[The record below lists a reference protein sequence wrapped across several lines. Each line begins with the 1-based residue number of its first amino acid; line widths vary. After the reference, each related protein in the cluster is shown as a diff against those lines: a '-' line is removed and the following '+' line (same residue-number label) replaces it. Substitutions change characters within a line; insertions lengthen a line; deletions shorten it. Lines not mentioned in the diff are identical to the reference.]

1 MCLMSMHKRTGL
13 DCLRAS
19 LSIAGGLI
27 AVACSSTANAPVE
40 GSNANA
46 PGAIGAPPTNTMAA
60 PSGQQSTNNQNMN
73 SGVSAPTA
81 GTTADNT
88 TIPTPGT
95 GQSSGAAGATP
106 DTGAT
111 PGAAGTAAAG
121 GAGAPPAGN
130 PSGAVSQW
138 TMIAYDEAGTHNNS
152 AETILTKDNAASL
165 TTLWQVDMG
174 GNVYGVPLMVGDKI
188 YASGNSVR
196 AFDAETGNQLW
207 MSPVR
212 STGSMAYDNGVLYIY
227 ASTPEMVALDAETG
241 MELWKGVPKNNTGGD
256 GLASPIVAGD
266 MVYIGGSD
274 GADEVAGGPFK
285 GYLAAFNKMTG
296 ENVWTSV
303 LAPEGGSGVCLWNS
317 VAVDRSA
324 GRIYLATANDHR
336 PPASDISDALVGL
349 ELETGAVMWK
359 NQRTMGDTWNASN
372 IAPGGP
378 PDADFAA
385 SPILY
390 ETMVDGVMTKVVSS
404 GQKHGAAHA
413 VRADNGELLWTRQV
427 CTGNNT
433 FDGQMGIF
441 TNGAWSGKLIVYA
454 CNDGAGGASMFGF
467 DGATGDMVWTTKLP
481 GSVWGR
487 MSMANGVGFAGAGTN
502 LVVFDSDTG
511 MIIKTIPSMGGTV
524 AGTPSI
530 ANGRVGFGEGLSWAS
545 GVAGRT
551 LTIMK
556 VQ

>member
-1 MCLMSMHKRTGL
+1 MP
-13 DCLRAS
+13 A
-19 LSIAGGLI
+19 AGG
-27 AVACSSTANAPVE
+27 AQPA
-40 GSNANA
+40 GSGGSA
-46 PGAIGAPPTNTMAA
+46 G
-60 PSGQQSTNNQNMN
+60 
-73 SGVSAPTA
+73 SAPTA
-81 GTTADNT
+81 GNPTAT
-88 TIPTPGT
+88 
-95 GQSSGAAGATP
+95 
-106 DTGAT
+106 
-111 PGAAGTAAAG
+111 
-121 GAGAPPAGN
+121 
-130 PSGAVSQW
+130 VSQW
-138 TMIAYDEAGTHNNS
+138 TMIAYDEAGTHNNT
-152 AETILTKDNAASL
+152 AETILTKDNAGSL

-174 GNVYGVPLMVGDKI
+174 GNVYGAPLMVGDKI

-196 AFDAETGNQLW
+196 AFDAETGMQLW
-207 MSPVR
+207 MSAVR
-212 STGSMAYDNGVLYIY
+212 STGSMAYDNGILYIY
-227 ASTPEMVALDAETG
+227 TSTPEMVALDAATG
-241 MELWKGVPKNNTGGD
+241 MQLWKGVPKNNTGGD

-266 MVYIGGSD
+266 MVYIGGSN
-274 GADEVAGGPFK
+274 GADEIAGGPFK

-317 VAVDRSA
+317 IAVDRLG

-336 PPASDISDALVGL
+336 PPASDISDALVGM
-349 ELETGAVMWK
+349 ELETGKVVWK

-385 SPILY
+385 SPMLY
-390 ETMVDGVMTKVVSS
+390 ETLVGGVMTKVVSS

-441 TNGAWSGKLIVYA
+441 TNGAWSGKLILYA

-487 MSMANGVGFAGAGTN
+487 MSVANGVGFAGAGTN
-502 LVVFDSDTG
+502 LVVFDTDTG
-511 MIIKTIPSMGGTV
+511 TIIKTIPSMGGTV
-524 AGTPSI
+524 AGTPAI

>member
-1 MCLMSMHKRTGL
+1 MSMHKRAGLYTLRTG
-13 DCLRAS
+13 

-27 AVACSSTANAPVE
+27 TVACLSAATTPTDSASNTASGNVA
-40 GSNANA
+40 A
-46 PGAIGAPPTNTMAA
+46 APPSTMAA
-60 PSGQQSTNNQNMN
+60 PPAQQASSNQGANTGPGASASTA
-73 SGVSAPTA
+73 GRTGDTTVTTPSAGPTA
-81 GTTADNT
+81 GSGTAAAV
-88 TIPTPGT
+88 G
-95 GQSSGAAGATP
+95 GAPAPVAGSAGAP
-106 DTGAT
+106 VAAT
-111 PGAAGTAAAG
+111 PGA
-121 GAGAPPAGN
+121 
-130 PSGAVSQW
+130 SVSQW
-138 TMIAYDEAGTHNNS
+138 TMIAYDEAGTHNNT
-152 AETILTKDNAASL
+152 AETILTKDNAGSL

-174 GNVYGVPLMVGDKI
+174 GNVYGAPLMVGDKI

-196 AFDAETGNQLW
+196 AFEAETGKELW
-207 MSPVR
+207 MAPVR
-212 STGSMAYDNGVLYIY
+212 STGSMAYDNGVLYVY
-227 ASTPEMVALDAETG
+227 ASTLEMVALDAATG
-241 MELWKGVPKNNTGGD
+241 MQLWKAMPDVPGGD

-266 MVYIGGSD
+266 RVYIGGSD
-274 GADEVAGGPFK
+274 GADEIAGGSFK
-285 GYLAAFNKMTG
+285 GYLASFNKMTG
-296 ENVWTSV
+296 ENVWTSI

-317 VAVDRSA
+317 VAVDRPA

-336 PPASDISDALVGL
+336 PPASDISDALVGM
-349 ELETGAVMWK
+349 ELETGNVLWK

-390 ETMVDGVMTKVVSS
+390 ETMVGGVLTKAVSS

-441 TNGAWSGKLIVYA
+441 TNGAWSGKLMLYA
-454 CNDGAGGASMFGF
+454 CNDGAGGASLFGF
-467 DGATGDMVWTTKLP
+467 DGATGDMAWTTKLP

-487 MSMANGVGFAGAGTN
+487 MSVANGVGFAGAGTN
-502 LVVFDSDTG
+502 LVVFDTDTG
-511 MIIKTIPSMGGTV
+511 TIIKTVPSMGGTV
-524 AGTPSI
+524 AGTPAI